1 MPGQKF
7 SRICGTKIQ
16 LSLGDARRPEDKAR
30 NKMPTAWQKG
40 RRGAIR
46 VVRGGEKSAVL
57 GGAKRC
63 GIVMCLACGW
73 ENYNKLCYD
82 IRLFWSL
89 LPLD

>member
-7 SRICGTKIQ
+7 SRVCGTKIQ
-16 LSLGDARRPEDKAR
+16 LILGDARRRPEDKAWHR
-30 NKMPTAWQKG
+30 MPTAAAAAGRVEKG
-40 RRGAIR
+40 AR
-46 VVRGGEKSAVL
+46 VRGVS
-57 GGAKRC
+57 KRC

-89 LPLD
+89 LLLD